1 MNSRQLATVESLLNE
16 HLHLNETIADLQKQ
30 LEKVKE
36 KIFKHLE
43 DNELETLTVGE
54 DGDEIKVT
62 IVRPTTLKF
71 DEEGLKESLSPTQ
84 WKSVTKQVV
93 DKKALED
100 AVVRG
105 KIEPSVV
112 ADNSKEVA
120 SKPYLRITG

>member
-16 HLHLNETIADLQKQ
+16 HLSLNETIADLQKQ

-54 DGDEIKVT
+54 EGDEIKVT

-71 DEEGLKESLSPTQ
+71 DEEGLKESLSSAQ

-105 KIEPSVV
+105 KIDPSVV